1 MTLCLLA
8 LALLAQAPDAGFK
21 ATVAEEALGE
31 RVFTA
36 LVAPA
41 LPGAPGAVRV
51 TLTPPGGAPTP
62 RDYEPGS
69 QSLVG
74 IAADLR
80 TAVDAAR
87 PSRVVLTLDTR
98 ISLEVGKAAL
108 SATQA
113 LSAVVEL
120 QFAGPTHTRGQPMP
134 EVLQLV
140 KFAPP
145 PPPLSQAQIRAVFQ
159 GAYPKVRACYQQQL
173 EANALEGRLLVDVHV
188 VADGAVNDAHV
199 HESQLSAPEVERCV
213 LEVVKGLR
221 FPKLRGAP
229 VVRVSWPFLF
239 KKGEEKP
246 PLPPIRK

>member
-1 MTLCLLA
+1 MTLA
-8 LALLAQAPDAGFK
+8 AVAMALLAQAPDAGFK
-21 ATVAEEALGE
+21 ATVGEEAQGE
-31 RVFTA
+31 RLINA

-41 LPGAPGAVRV
+41 VPAAPGRVRMTVTPASGAPA
-51 TLTPPGGAPTP
+51 AK
-62 RDYEPGS
+62 DYEAGS
-69 QSLVG
+69 QGLLA

-80 TAVDAAR
+80 AALDDAR
-87 PSRVVLTLDTR
+87 PTRVVLTLDTR
-98 ISLEVGKAAL
+98 LPLEVGRAAL

-113 LSAVVEL
+113 LAAVVEL
-120 QFAGPTHTRGQPMP
+120 QFAGPTHTKGQPMP

-145 PPPLSQAQIRAVFQ
+145 APPLSQAQIRAVFQ
-159 GAYPKVRACYQQQL
+159 AAYPKVRACYQQQL
-173 EANALEGRLLVDVHV
+173 EANALEGRLLVDAHV

-199 HESQLSAPEVERCV
+199 HESQLAAPEVERCV

-239 KKGEEKP
+239 QKGEEKP